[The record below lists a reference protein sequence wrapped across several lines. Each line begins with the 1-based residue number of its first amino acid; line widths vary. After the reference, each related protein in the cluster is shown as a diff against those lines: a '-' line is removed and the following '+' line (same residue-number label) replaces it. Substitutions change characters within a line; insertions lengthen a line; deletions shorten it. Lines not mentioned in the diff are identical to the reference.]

1 MASQKLYLYLTR
13 RDRTGVK
20 LISVFPAPHPVPP
33 TRLADI
39 KTLNLPSELSLE
51 IDKTINTNRMLFEPW
66 VQSASNYQELKESL
80 KNRGY
85 KNIPITMSA
94 MHEPRPVPPDKPKIT
109 PKTSHLF
116 SRKTMLRRASR
127 PS

>member
-13 RDRTGVK
+13 RDRTGMK
-20 LISVFPAPHPVPP
+20 LVSMFPAPHSVPP

-39 KTLNLPSELSLE
+39 KTLNLPSELSSE
-51 IDKTINTNRMLFEPW
+51 IEQTINKNRMLFEPW

-85 KNIPITMSA
+85 KNMPITMSA
-94 MHEPRPVPPDKPKIT
+94 MHEPRPVPHDKPKTT
-109 PKTSHLF
+109 PRTSHLIT
-116 SRKTMLRRASR
+116 RRTMLRRASR